1 MTPEEQQ
8 KIKINLQE
16 IAEILYKNTP
26 VDNLQSFEGSI
37 PIVYKAFFPSA
48 SLICREKIFIDLAT
62 RGRSLAGYLSS
73 DAT

>member
-26 VDNLQSFEGSI
+26 VDNLQSFESVELSI
-37 PIVYKAFFPSA
+37 REHLLETVAPKISNFFLRA
-48 SLICREKIFIDLAT
+48 RVERVLEEKEP
-62 RGRSLAGYLSS
+62 
-73 DAT
+73 